1 MGNDTFQLRCFREI
15 SFTDQLMNISC
26 KEGEKLKPF
35 YGGGGGGGKGGGDNC
50 IYTATFLRLTTGRFQ
65 TLI

>member
-15 SFTDQLMNISC
+15 NFTDQLMNILC
-26 KEGEKLKPF
+26 TEGEELKPF
-35 YGGGGGGGKGGGDNC
+35 CREGGGGGQFHLHSN
-50 IYTATFLRLTTGRFQ
+50 FFVLTVRFR